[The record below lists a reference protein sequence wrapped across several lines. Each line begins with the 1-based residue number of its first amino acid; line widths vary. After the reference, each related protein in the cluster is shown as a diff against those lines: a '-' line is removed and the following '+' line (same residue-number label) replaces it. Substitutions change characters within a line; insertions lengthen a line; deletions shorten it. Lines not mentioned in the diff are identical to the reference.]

1 MAKKVYAIKEGFDN
15 EKNIS
20 VKDKIVDS
28 WSECLNYVKGVK
40 GAKYKSFTSIKEAE
54 EYLSDGENL
63 LKKGIDEYPQNIP
76 NFYVDGSYNSGSS
89 KYSYGLVM
97 VEDGVIKYIENGAAE
112 NKTGKDVRQ
121 IAGELKAA
129 IRSLQYAAENNI
141 KNIVLIH
148 DYVGVCYHA
157 TGVWQRREESS
168 EKYYNDFN
176 SIIKENDIKVIFVK
190 VDSHTGDLYNE
201 MVDEFAKAA
210 ADVTIKGETKKYLK
224 DKKVVVK
231 NMELKKKFL
240 EILENDCMENI
251 IIDEKYEKNKSKIEN
266 KEDCIKTVIEF
277 IKNDKEKAKVY
288 VQSLDST
295 KKNNLINYLIDNYKL

>member
-15 EKNIS
+15 EKNIL

-28 WSECLNYVKGVK
+28 WSECLKYVKGVK
-40 GAKYKSFTSIKEAE
+40 GAKYKSFASIKEAE

-63 LKKGIDEYPQNIP
+63 LKKEIDEYPQNIP
-76 NFYVDGSYNSGSS
+76 NFYVDGSYNSNSG

-97 VEDGVIKYIENGAAE
+97 VEDGVVKYIENGAAE
-112 NKTGKDVRQ
+112 NNTGKDVRQ

-129 IRSLQYAAENNI
+129 IRSLQYAVENNI
-141 KNIVLIH
+141 KDIVLIH

-168 EKYYNDFN
+168 KKYYNDFN
-176 SIIKENDIKVIFVK
+176 SIIKENDIKVTFVK

-210 ADVTIKGETKKYLK
+210 AGVTIKGETKKYLK
-224 DKKVVVK
+224 DKKLLVK
-231 NMELKKKFL
+231 SIELKKKFL
-240 EILENDCMENI
+240 EILGNNCMENI
-251 IIDEKYEKNKSKIEN
+251 IIDEKSPKNKSN
-266 KEDCIKTVIEF
+266 KEDYIKTFIEF
-277 IKNDKEKAKVY
+277 IKNDKEKAKEY
-288 VQSLDST
+288 ILSLDNI
-295 KKNNLINYLIDNYKL
+295 KKNNLINYLIDNCKL